1 MYTFQAFKLMV
12 DILAVHGID
21 LPISPDRSTLHRWR
35 TADRVPDETFK
46 LVYYYSRCAFLDHAL
61 HINLLDSF
69 DFIGFNAEGLI

>member
-12 DILAVHGID
+12 DILSVHGID
-21 LPISPDRSTLHRWR
+21 LPVNPDRSTLHRWR
-35 TADRVPDETFK
+35 SADRVPDDVFR

-69 DFIGFNAEGLI
+69 DFCGFTTDGLC